1 MVNDR
6 NGIFQNWKRPELD
19 LPEKDRF
26 HMPEMEYSL
35 GKEIK
40 IKKDKQGLR
49 EDDRWGHPVILTVH
63 RNGKRGG

>member
-35 GKEIK
+35 GIK
-40 IKKDKQGLR
+40 IKQIIIIIINRLR
-49 EDDRWGHPVILTVH
+49 EDDRWGHPVILTVQ
-63 RNGKRGG
+63 R